1 MRVAKVA
8 ARNRV
13 TEMIEARQAVK
24 PLPTELLVRFAT
36 ITFENEGPDPSVAA
50 LQRTLVRYRD
60 DDGYNVSFRPDS
72 GKSAAYWCLTWVRNM
87 DFELGRR
94 NGPRFTVV
102 EWVNAPRGF
111 KAPLVKE
118 IK

>member
-1 MRVAKVA
+1 MRAAKVA

-36 ITFENEGPDPSVAA
+36 ITFENEPGISIAS

-60 DDGYNVSFRPDS
+60 DDGYNVLFRPDS
-72 GKSAAYWCLTWVRNM
+72 GKSAAHWCLTWVRNM

-102 EWVNAPRGF
+102 EWVNKPRGF